1 MACGSLSSPYVIAR
15 VLDDWHLCKLGLLSP
30 CSPGLYYPVLLRFG
44 MGNMPMDVAT
54 DQNRGPQLATRTIVY
69 KAIEFME
76 TTITLFFTNALTNTC

>member
-1 MACGSLSSPYVIAR
+1 
-15 VLDDWHLCKLGLLSP
+15 
-30 CSPGLYYPVLLRFG
+30 

-76 TTITLFFTNALTNTC
+76 TIITLFFTNALTNTC